1 LGVAS
6 GLVIAPTTSVAMSSV
21 PTERAGMASGI
32 MSAQRALGST
42 AGFAV
47 MGTMLALMV
56 SYQLP
61 GTFEPL
67 IANESERTEAVD
79 QVVDEANPR
88 AVVALIGP
96 GKPLPDEVSA
106 EPELLAAADD
116 AFVSGMRAAL
126 GVGILMALGA
136 LIAGFVVFPRGQ
148 RAEAREEQGEAAALE
163 REELRRQRGDA

>member
-1 LGVAS
+1 
-6 GLVIAPTTSVAMSSV
+6 
-21 PTERAGMASGI
+21 MASGI

-47 MGTMLALMV
+47 MGTILALVV
-56 SYQLP
+56 SYELP
-61 GTFEPL
+61 GRFEPL
-67 IANESERTEAVD
+67 IANASERAEAID

-126 GVGILMALGA
+126 GVGMLIALGA
-136 LIAGFVVFPRGQ
+136 LIAGFVVFPRGERTEVIQEQ
-148 RAEAREEQGEAAALE
+148 REVAALE
-163 REELRRQRGDA
+163 RGELERKRGEI